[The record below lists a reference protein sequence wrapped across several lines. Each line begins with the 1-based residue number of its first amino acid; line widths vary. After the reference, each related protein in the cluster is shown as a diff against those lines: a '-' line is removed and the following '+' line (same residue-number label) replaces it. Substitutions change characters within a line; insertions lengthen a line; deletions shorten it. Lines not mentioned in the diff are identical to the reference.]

1 MNSTTRRRLALP
13 ALALAA
19 ALTLAACGDDGGSDT
34 ATTGSGSSSG
44 EHGGGHSGGG
54 KANPDSAKGNAADV
68 EFLTGMKPHHE
79 QAVEMSEIVLAA
91 NPPAEVAK
99 IAQQIKDAQ
108 SPEIEQ
114 MDTMLT
120 ALGEETDGGE
130 HEGHSMG
137 HGGMMSEE
145 DLADFKA
152 ATGTEAAR
160 LYLEAMV
167 AHHEGA
173 IEAADAET
181 EGGKYD
187 PAVALAKQ
195 IKTAQKAEIAEM
207 QDLLKNL

>member
-19 ALTLAACGDDGGSDT
+19 GLTLAACGDGGSDT

-44 EHGGGHSGGG
+44 EHGGGHSGGD
-54 KANPDSAKGNAADV
+54 KDSESAEGNAADV

-91 NPPAEVAK
+91 NPPAEVAR

-108 SPEIEQ
+108 SPEVEQ
-114 MDTMLT
+114 MDQMLT

-137 HGGMMSEE
+137 HGGMMSDA
-145 DLADFKA
+145 DLADLEA
-152 ATGTEAAR
+152 ATGTQAAR
-160 LYLEAMV
+160 LYLEAMID
-167 AHHEGA
+167 HHEGA
-173 IEAADAET
+173 IEAADAEI
-181 EGGKYD
+181 EDGKYGS
-187 PAVALAKQ
+187 AVALAKE
-195 IKTAQKAEIAEM
+195 IKTAQEAELAEM
-207 QDLLKNL
+207 QERVKKM

>member
-13 ALALAA
+13 ALVLAA
-19 ALTLAACGDDGGSDT
+19 GLTLAACGDGGSNT

-44 EHGGGHSGGG
+44 EHGGGHSGGD
-54 KANPDSAKGNAADV
+54 KDSESAEGNAADV

-145 DLADFKA
+145 DLADLKA

>member
-19 ALTLAACGDDGGSDT
+19 GLTLAACGDDGGSDT

-44 EHGGGHSGGG
+44 EHGGGHSGGD
-54 KANPDSAKGNAADV
+54 KDSESAEGNAADV

-79 QAVEMSEIVLAA
+79 QAVEMSDIVLAA

-114 MDTMLT
+114 MDQMLT

-130 HEGHSMG
+130 HEGHSTG

-145 DLADFKA
+145 DLADLEA
-152 ATGTEAAR
+152 ARGIEAAR
-160 LYLEAMV
+160 LYLEAMI

-173 IEAADAET
+173 IEAADAEI
-181 EGGKYD
+181 EDGKYG
-187 PAVALAKQ
+187 PAVALAKE
-195 IKTAQKAEIAEM
+195 IKTAQEAEIAEM
-207 QDLLKNL
+207 QALLGGR

>member
-13 ALALAA
+13 ALALTAG
-19 ALTLAACGDDGGSDT
+19 LTLAACGGDSDT

-44 EHGGGHSGGG
+44 EHGGGHSGGD
-54 KANPDSAKGNAADV
+54 KDSESAEGNAADV

-79 QAVEMSEIVLAA
+79 QAVEMSDIVLAA

-114 MDTMLT
+114 MDQMLT
-120 ALGEETDGGE
+120 ALGEDTDGGA
-130 HEGHSMG
+130 HDGHSSG
-137 HGGMMSEE
+137 HGGMMSEQ

-173 IEAADAET
+173 VEAADAEIAD
-181 EGGKYD
+181 GKYA
-187 PAVALAKQ
+187 PAVTLAKE
-195 IKTAQKAEIAEM
+195 IKAAQEAEIAEM
-207 QDLLKNL
+207 QELLTSL